1 MKIQIKKI
9 LLPLLFS
16 IIIGS
21 ISGSI
26 VYCVYHEKVNNE
38 LTKNK
43 VYLLEYGDYDN
54 IDNLNMDKYSSKYI
68 YFLDENNYK
77 KVLGITKNKDNIKK
91 IKSIY
96 DEELLTN
103 TYYLDNEVINNKIKN
118 YDRMLKDATN
128 KDDIEKIV
136 DLTLELYNNNEDN
149 TLVKR

>member
-77 KVLGITKNKDNIKK
+77 KVLGITKNKDNFLFC
-91 IKSIY
+91 Y
-96 DEELLTN
+96 LLPH
-103 TYYLDNEVINNKIKN
+103 YLSNK
-118 YDRMLKDATN
+118 Y
-128 KDDIEKIV
+128 
-136 DLTLELYNNNEDN
+136 
-149 TLVKR
+149 